1 MSDCMFIARVISKR
15 QFDVA
20 TRISSLWDNDSAD
33 FCLSKHR
40 IAPLSALIKQFEN
53 HGGVRS
59 YDEVAAECAT
69 ATLSFNKIA
78 SIMTRIGVV
87 ILCW

>member
-1 MSDCMFIARVISKR
+1 M
-15 QFDVA
+15 A
-20 TRISSLWDNDSAD
+20 TRISSLWDNNDSAD

-59 YDEVAAECAT
+59 YDEIAAECAT

-87 ILCW
+87 ILYW